1 MATLYFQLEYEIEL
15 FASAS
20 DKKDLKKNSDT
31 KIDSV
36 VINYEGGQ
44 GFYIEMKDFISGAD
58 VGFSVEPTLKTWA
71 KGIAKVKPKADLV
84 RYVEGNENLEFFFHH
99 LKMDPWCE
107 LYGNK
112 QSEPVK
118 IKCTI
123 SDKKPI

>member
-1 MATLYFQLEYEIEL
+1 
-15 FASAS
+15 
-20 DKKDLKKNSDT
+20 
-31 KIDSV
+31 
-36 VINYEGGQ
+36 
-44 GFYIEMKDFISGAD
+44 MKDFISGAD

-118 IKCTI
+118 IKCTV